1 MGVCTRSSETLFT
14 KWYYENYKWGKMIVF
29 GPSLNFTD
37 GYFCKVQESSSV
49 NCFHLNCE
57 IELLTHMNLCEQ
69 GGLIMCV
76 SCVCVLLFSQC
87 ERTCCFGKR
96 MDPRSGWT
104 LFPWT
109 DSAVCVCLCVRACV
123 RVSRLKAKGVGERA
137 RNRSIS
143 FLLWQSGDLRCMA
156 SCDPDSFLFSP
167 LLLLTGKVA

>member
-1 MGVCTRSSETLFT
+1 
-14 KWYYENYKWGKMIVF
+14 MIVF

-69 GGLIMCV
+69 GGLEGRDHVCV
-76 SCVCVLLFSQC
+76 SCCSPSVSAPAALEKGWIHEADERCFHGLTQLCVSAFVCV
-87 ERTCCFGKR
+87 R
-96 MDPRSGWT
+96 
-104 LFPWT
+104 
-109 DSAVCVCLCVRACV
+109 VCV